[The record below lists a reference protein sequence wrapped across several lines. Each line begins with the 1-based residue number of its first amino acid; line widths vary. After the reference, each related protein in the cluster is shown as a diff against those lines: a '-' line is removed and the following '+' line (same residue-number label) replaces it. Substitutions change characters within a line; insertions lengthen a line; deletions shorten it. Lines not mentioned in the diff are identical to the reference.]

1 MIKLRKSDFSS
12 IKNVDDLYFEVEE
25 RKIYY
30 DDIYNN
36 PYLDNNFKG
45 IVKKS
50 SDKLLSI
57 VNKNYTLATNK
68 SIVEP
73 LINELENFDT
83 KWYIDPSHSFYN
95 DKRMRLQI
103 TFPELSIDDDHNKS
117 GLSLFVHNSYDMSE
131 GVRLYWGAIRH
142 ICTNGMVFG
151 KAIGQYYGRHSK
163 NLSVIHLKE
172 SLKNTY
178 DKIPVIQERIKILDE
193 IAAKEH
199 KIMTKIPEFGKG
211 IENYVGT
218 ANIDSMSLWQLY
230 NVITYYISH
239 YINLD
244 QRAKYQIKASK
255 VFEL

>member
-45 IVKKS
+45 IVKTS

-95 DKRMRLQI
+95 DKRMKEINAHLLMNIHDELLIEAPKEYANEARELLVSNMVLAGKELKAQLRCDSLI
-103 TFPELSIDDDHNKS
+103 TDRWFGKELSEEDLYAEDLEDD
-117 GLSLFVHNSYDMSE
+117 
-131 GVRLYWGAIRH
+131 
-142 ICTNGMVFG
+142 
-151 KAIGQYYGRHSK
+151 
-163 NLSVIHLKE
+163 
-172 SLKNTY
+172 
-178 DKIPVIQERIKILDE
+178 
-193 IAAKEH
+193 
-199 KIMTKIPEFGKG
+199 
-211 IENYVGT
+211 
-218 ANIDSMSLWQLY
+218 
-230 NVITYYISH
+230 
-239 YINLD
+239 
-244 QRAKYQIKASK
+244 
-255 VFEL
+255 